1 MSTIKTNNITGS
13 TVKINTGSSDTTAL
27 TIATDQSATF
37 AGMVTA
43 ATTTPTVAG
52 HLTPKSYVDSSTRI
66 GASVQFSMAYAPAYS
81 GQWHGFSKSSANTA
95 TITVPAGTTW
105 TGVVFKTTSSG
116 VITIGSVSNSP
127 LTGTFDSGT
136 VSGDTALCFLTRTA

>member
-13 TVKINTGSSDTTAL
+13 TVKINTGSSDATAL
-27 TIATDQSATF
+27 TIEANGGATF

-43 ATTTPTVAG
+43 ATTTPTGAG

-81 GQWHGFSKSSANTA
+81 GQWHGFSKSASSA

-105 TGVVFKTTSSG
+105 TGVVFKTTSGG
-116 VITIGSVSNSP
+116 VITIGSVVNSS

>member
-1 MSTIKTNNITGS
+1 MSIIKTNNITGS

-37 AGMVTA
+37 IGTVTA

-52 HLTPKSYVDSSTRI
+52 HLTPKSYVDSITRI
-66 GASVQFSMAYAPAYS
+66 GASVHFSMAYAPAYT
-81 GQWHGFSKSSANTA
+81 GQWHGFSKSINDA

-105 TGVVFKTTSSG
+105 IGVVFKTTASG
-116 VITIGSVSNSP
+116 VITIGSVSNSS
-127 LTGTFDSGT
+127 LTGTFESGT
-136 VSGDTALCFLTRTA
+136 VISGDTALCFLTRTE

>member
-13 TVKINTGSSDTTAL
+13 TVKINTGSSDATAL
-27 TIATDQSATF
+27 TIEANGGATF

-43 ATTTPTVAG
+43 ATTTPTGAG

-81 GQWHGFSKSSANTA
+81 GQWHGFSKSATNA

-105 TGVVFKTTSSG
+105 TGVVFKTSAVG
-116 VITIGSVSNSP
+116 VITIGSVVNSS
-127 LTGTFDSGT
+127 LISTFDSGT
-136 VSGDTALCFLTRTA
+136 ASGDTALCFLTRTA

>member
-13 TVKINTGSSDTTAL
+13 TVSINTGSSDTTAL
-27 TIATDQSATF
+27 TIATDQTATF
-37 AGMVTA
+37 TGTVTA

-66 GASVQFSMAYAPAYS
+66 GASVQFSMVYGTAYS
-81 GQWHGFSKSSANTA
+81 GQWHGFTKPINDA
-95 TITVPAGTTW
+95 TITVPVGTTW
-105 TGVVFKTTSSG
+105 TGVVFKTTSAG

-127 LTGTFDSGT
+127 LTGTFESGT
-136 VSGDTALCFLTRTA
+136 ASTDTALCFLTRTA